1 MFVAKLVT
9 HYEEDIDFMI
19 ARQMSRDILSRAVA
33 PYL

>member
-1 MFVAKLVT
+1 VFVAKPVT

-19 ARQMSRDILSRAVA
+19 ARQMFRVILSRAMA